1 MLLTP
6 LKRPRVTPLP
16 SQDAPLVQDQELR
29 IKDRT
34 PPTTPPLPPPRQTD
48 VRFFQTTFLQIGRR
62 RITAV
67 LCHFPGGITLLIS
80 STADFTGK

>member
-34 PPTTPPLPPPRQTD
+34 PPTTPPRPPRQTD
-48 VRFFQTTFLQIGRR
+48 VRFFQTTFPQIGRR

>member
-6 LKRPRVTPLP
+6 LTRPRVSPLP
-16 SQDAPLVQDQELR
+16 SQDVPLALDQELR

-34 PPTTPPLPPPRQTD
+34 PPTTPPPPPRQTD

>member
-1 MLLTP
+1 M
-6 LKRPRVTPLP
+6 TPLP
-16 SQDAPLVQDQELR
+16 SQDAPLAQDQELR

-34 PPTTPPLPPPRQTD
+34 PPTTPPLPPPPARQTD

-62 RITAV
+62 RITAF

-80 STADFTGK
+80 STADVTGK

>member
-16 SQDAPLVQDQELR
+16 SQDAPLAQDQELR

-34 PPTTPPLPPPRQTD
+34 PPTTLPPPRQTD

-62 RITAV
+62 RITAL

-80 STADFTGK
+80 STADVTGK